1 VRLLDFNSWSSL
13 NEAVAFD
20 PAAKYPDQTF
30 GFTIGTVDSGKAVT
44 GGNGGNW
51 GGSMPRAL
59 WFASLANDFMSKT
72 YKKSN
77 TVSSQKRSKKL
88 TASGNTSDHYEG
100 NQDAYAVDLACA
112 GAEGDALLAHLM
124 QAFGHPEYKGGSWF
138 SVVKGGYR
146 YQVGWK
152 VKNHYDHIHVG
163 VKKSDSS
170 DTTTT
175 ATSTTPVSSATTAIA
190 GNTFAEKLFNNPM
203 FKQWSVT
210 MMPGGASG
218 IQLKDVEYAL
228 ARPGAKSWFMHSFN
242 LDSEGNLMD
251 TQGNKVELQSD
262 AATTTTA
269 AASTT
274 ASTTTA
280 VDPSLATKNIKS
292 NYSGEK
298 AKNIDLLID
307 EMKAQGI
314 TNKYAQIGILST
326 IGKES
331 GFVPQNEIGYSKTS
345 NDRIRKIFGKRV
357 KGLTDEQLN
366 SIKADDSK
374 FFDQVYGP
382 PAKAFLGFNTG
393 NDAVGDGYK
402 YRGRGFNGITFKT
415 GYEKYS
421 KETGMD
427 LVSNP
432 DLLNDITVAA
442 KAAIAF
448 FKNNLKTM
456 GHDVSDPN
464 VFTSKDAAITAAVK
478 ANHGGVMPGG
488 VDALAKAKEVS
499 ANLDLV

>member
-1 VRLLDFNSWSSL
+1 VRLLDFNSWSTV

-20 PAAKYPDQTF
+20 QDAKYADQTF
-30 GFTIGTVDSGKAVT
+30 GFTVGTVDSGKAVT
-44 GGNGGNW
+44 GGTGGNW
-51 GGSMPRAL
+51 GGAMPRAL
-59 WFASLANDFMSKT
+59 WFASVANDFMSKT
-72 YKKSN
+72 YGKKN
-77 TVSSQKRSKKL
+77 VVSSQKRSKKK

-100 NQDAYAVDLACA
+100 NQDAYAVDLACS

-124 QAFGHPEYKGGSWF
+124 AAFGHPEYKGGSWL

-152 VKNHYDHIHVG
+152 VKDHFDHIHVG
-163 VKKSDSS
+163 VKKSTSAD
-170 DTTTT
+170 T
-175 ATSTTPVSSATTAIA
+175 ATGSSTASTPVSSATTAIA

-203 FKQWSVT
+203 FKRWSDT
-210 MMPGGASG
+210 AMPGGSAG
-218 IQLKDVEYAL
+218 LQLKDVEYAL
-228 ARPGAKSWFMHSFN
+228 SRPGAKAWFIHSFN
-242 LDSEGNLMD
+242 LDSEGNLLD
-251 TQGNKVELQSD
+251 TQGNKIELQSD
-262 AATTTTA
+262 TATAATAVAATA
-269 AASTT
+269 ATGV
-274 ASTTTA
+274 

-292 NYSGEK
+292 NYTGEK

-357 KGLTDEQLN
+357 KGLSDEQLN
-366 SIKADDSK
+366 TIKADDSK

-382 PAKAFLGFNTG
+382 PAKPFFKFKTG

-432 DLLNDITVAA
+432 DLLNDIKVAA

-448 FKNNLKTM
+448 FKSNLKTM
-456 GHDVSDPN
+456 GHDVTGAN
-464 VFTSKDAAITAAVK
+464 VFTSKDAAITASVK
-478 ANHGGVMPGG
+478 ANHGGVMPTG
-488 VDALAKAKEVS
+488 VDALGKAKEVS